1 MKSSETEFITAASK
15 VYSGIGELLSSYT
28 DAIKEI
34 EDLKLLNGL
43 QNSKIANLNLEI
55 CEAIDSKAKLEAE
68 FSYFKLQFTALQ
80 NNSPKSTQI
89 EVKNESPADNT
100 SAPSKSQSEILR
112 EEKRKAQMLFGHKK
126 PPVKKSIKP
135 QPTGFCERC
144 GQPVENPKYRFC
156 SRSCQVKHAHA
167 SRRTLNAKPDQQ
179 QPEPAA
185 EKEGNTQQ

>member
-1 MKSSETEFITAASK
+1 MKSSETEFISAASK
-15 VYSGIGELLSSYT
+15 VFSGIGQLLSSYT

-34 EDLKLLNGL
+34 EDLKLSIGHL
-43 QNSKIANLNLEI
+43 NSKIANLNLEI
-55 CEAIDSKAKLEAE
+55 CEALDSKAKLEAE
-68 FSYFKLQFTALQ
+68 FSYFKYSLAGLQ
-80 NNSPKSTQI
+80 NNVPKADHI
-89 EVKNESPADNT
+89 EVKKEVPADNV
-100 SAPSKSQSEILR
+100 SLPSNSQSEIVL

-167 SRRTLNAKPDQQ
+167 NRRTLNAKPDQQ

-185 EKEGNTQQ
+185 EKEENTQQ